1 LTFKAP
7 YFKVFSK
14 NSRKRGI
21 MTMDWGMKNRMAR
34 IIKPNT
40 GRAVML
46 AVDHGYFLGPT
57 SRLEVPRKTIEPL
70 IPYADTLMLT
80 RGVLR
85 SSVDPDSGTN
95 VVLRVSG
102 GVSIIGP
109 SLSDEGITTSIREA
123 IRLNVAGVGLS
134 VFVGTEHERQ
144 TLLGLAELVNQGE
157 EYGIPVLAIT
167 AVGRELEKRDARFL
181 SLCCRICAE
190 LGAHLVKTYYCGD
203 FEKVTES
210 CPVPIVIAGGP
221 KLETELDALE
231 MAYNA
236 VQQGAAGVD
245 MGRNIWQSDHP
256 VPMIRAIRAVV
267 HENYKPKEA
276 HDLFRTLKDKESKKA
291 ASVS

>member
-1 LTFKAP
+1 MPRPLNFPT
-7 YFKVFSK
+7 K
-14 NSRKRGI
+14 NHIERGNPK
-21 MTMDWGMKNRMAR
+21 MDWGMKNRMAR
-34 IIKPNT
+34 IIKPET

-57 SRLEVPRKTIEPL
+57 SRLEVPRETITPL

-85 SSVDPDSGTN
+85 SSVDADSSVN

-102 GVSIIGP
+102 GTSIIGP
-109 SLSDEGITTSIREA
+109 ALSDEGITTSIKDA
-123 IRLNVAGVGLS
+123 IRLNVAGIGLS

-144 TLLGLAELVNQGE
+144 TLLSLAELVNQGE

-181 SLCCRICAE
+181 SLCSRICAE
-190 LGAHLVKTYYCGD
+190 LGAHIVKTYYCED
-203 FEKVTES
+203 FEKVTQS

-221 KLETELDALE
+221 RLNTELDALE
-231 MAYNA
+231 MCHNA
-236 VQQGAAGVD
+236 VKQGAVGVD
-245 MGRNIWQSDHP
+245 MGRNIWQSDYP

-267 HENYKPKEA
+267 HENYTPKQAHEVFRAAKEEEA
-276 HDLFRTLKDKESKKA
+276 DRA
-291 ASVS
+291 AAG